1 MSRDDGERKAFQPYF
16 CKISTSIEK
25 ISIDSIEIMTT
36 GRIEL
41 GATGRYVAANVKRL
55 RAARGMSLRA
65 LSEALDGVGRK
76 LSQDAINKIENGA
89 EEGTTRQIRRV
100 DTDDLV
106 ALAVVF
112 GVSPAALLLPLT
124 DSDQAP
130 VEVTGGGG
138 VPALEAWDWANG
150 RRPLKL
156 TPGKEQTELLEHQLY
171 SLPPW
176 LRDRVGPMNDAMRNL
191 SSLRDPHVR
200 DMLQQLTGMSVGEP
214 TPLPEKYRRGNEGGD
229 DG

>member
-1 MSRDDGERKAFQPYF
+1 MMASVSPSAHV
-16 CKISTSIEK
+16 CKIPRIIEK

-55 RAARGMSLRA
+55 RSARGMSLRA

-89 EEGTTRQIRRV
+89 EEDTKRQIRRV
-100 DTDDLV
+100 DADDLV

-112 GVSPAALLLPLT
+112 GVSPAALLLPIT
-124 DSDQAP
+124 DSEQAS
-130 VEVTGGGG
+130 VAVTAGGN
-138 VPALEAWDWANG
+138 VLAAEAWDWAIG

-156 TPGKEQTELLEHQLY
+156 TDGKEQTELLEHQLY
-171 SLPPW
+171 GLPPW
-176 LRDRVGPMNDAMRNL
+176 LRDPVGPMNDAMRNL
-191 SSLRDPHVR
+191 STLRDPHVR

-214 TPLPEKYRRGNEGGD
+214 KPLPEKYRRQQEGGD